1 MLKQS
6 FQTNEISKFSS
17 DAPEENQKDLTS
29 TKMSE
34 KKINTNSREL
44 KIDYH
49 VRSLQKTAH
58 TLSKLPY
65 LTLPKKKRKK
75 EIQKSSQNKPN

>member
-1 MLKQS
+1 MSTSIIFLG
-6 FQTNEISKFSS
+6 FQVTRDFLSLYFLHINSVKYAQTIVLDEISKFSS

-49 VRSLQKTAH
+49 VRSL
-58 TLSKLPY
+58 
-65 LTLPKKKRKK
+65 
-75 EIQKSSQNKPN
+75 